1 MKRAIDTT
9 IHISAWLMVYSL
21 TIKIASTPFFYN
33 PVMWITG
40 ILAFYINI
48 YVFIPTYLQ
57 SNSRWFK
64 YTCFT
69 LLVIMVLTGIEFG
82 LDYLLKLEPVF
93 IRGRSPNTFVETI
106 IIFGAIAFLKTIIV
120 MPLSYL
126 FQFIKDL
133 IVYKKVSVF
142 AEISLHILII
152 AMFYLLR
159 IMEYPQWAPEK
170 APFLFLFK
178 AVYSF
183 ILVTISLS
191 FFYLNFFWFI
201 PSFLTKGKYTLY
213 FSSLILMIAGSVLLE
228 WAIYSIPVF
237 SPEQTNILTK
247 TIVPSLA
254 FKLLILLASFLYQF
268 TKDWFKHEN
277 LRKKLESE
285 KLLAELDLLKLQVH
299 PHFLFNTLNNI
310 YSQAMQEDSP
320 KTVQSIARLSGLMR
334 YMLEECSQDLV
345 LINREL
351 VYIQDYISLQKLRID
366 PNNQIKADYKTDQ
379 SNTLLIAP
387 MLLVPFIENAFKYGI
402 SNKIVSFIHMKIEVT
417 NGELLFSIQNPIH
430 EHKNRQ
436 ISTGLGL
443 LNVRQRLTHLYP
455 DNHRLSI
462 NDKDGI
468 FNVNLTIKL
477 SYGLHSNRR

>member
-1 MKRAIDTT
+1 MKTAIYTI
-9 IHISAWLMVYSL
+9 IHISVWLMLYFLSL
-21 TIKIASTPFFYN
+21 KLAGASFFYN
-33 PVMWITG
+33 PVMWGTG

-48 YVFIPTYLQ
+48 YVFIPAYLH
-57 SNSRWFK
+57 NHRRWFK

-69 LLVIMVLTGIEFG
+69 LLVITGLTSIEFG

-93 IRGRSPNTFVETI
+93 IRGRSPNTLVETI
-106 IIFGAIAFLKTIIV
+106 IIFGAIAFVKTITV

-159 IMEYPQWAPEK
+159 ITEYPQWAPEK
-170 APFLFLFK
+170 TPFLFLFK

-191 FFYLNFFWFI
+191 FFYLNSFWFI
-201 PSFLTKGKYTLY
+201 PSFLTKRKYIPY
-213 FSSLILMIAGSVLLE
+213 FSSLILMIAGSILMEL
-228 WAIYSIPVF
+228 AIYSIPVF

-247 TIVPSLA
+247 TVVPSLA
-254 FKLLILLASFLYQF
+254 FKLLILLASFLYRF
-268 TKDWFKHEN
+268 TKDWFKHES

-285 KLLAELDLLKLQVH
+285 KLLAELNLLKLQVH

-334 YMLEECSQDLV
+334 YMLEECNQDLV
-345 LINREL
+345 LLNREL
-351 VYIQDYISLQKLRID
+351 EYIRDYISLQKLRID
-366 PNNQIKADYKTDQ
+366 LRNQIKTDYKTDQ
-379 SNTLLIAP
+379 SDGLLIAP
-387 MLLVPFIENAFKYGI
+387 MLLIPFIENAFKYGI
-402 SNKIVSFIHMKIEVT
+402 SNKIVSFILMKIAAIDDK
-417 NGELLFSIQNPIH
+417 LIFSIQNPIH

-455 DNHRLSI
+455 DNHMLSI
-462 NDKDGI
+462 NDQDGI
-468 FNVNLTIKL
+468 FDVNLTIKL